1 MEAEEGKASFWS
13 GNLGIMM
20 LSSGLWRI
28 GGRMTGPFWALYV
41 LQLGGDYF
49 HIGLITAVS
58 SIFSLM
64 PAFFGGYLADAIG
77 RKKVIYSMSLL
88 MALNTV
94 TYLLA
99 PSWEWLLIGRSMDA
113 IFGAIRQPAFTALL
127 GDSTR
132 AERRSMSYGMWQAIP
147 PIFGLASP
155 YIIGI
160 LMDRYGVLRAQRWA
174 YLILLISSGLAAFL
188 RYRYLTET
196 LPAENRV
203 SVSYTEVLRETLEN
217 FRETFGGVSGQMWIL
232 ILMGVLYQLG
242 ASIGGI
248 YMVTYATE
256 DVIHLS
262 SSQWGLINTASMLV
276 GMIVSIP
283 FAAVADRFG
292 RVKTALLSLFITP
305 LAIIGFIYSGNFLQ
319 TFASYIALTVLGNM
333 GSVASQALFID
344 FSRREHRGRISALTS
359 IVGATQNFNFQIA
372 GANNVASAVGNVVGG
387 MIYEDVSYSFPFF
400 IMAGTIGTAAIIG
413 TIYVREPEAPDD

>member
-1 MEAEEGKASFWS
+1 
-13 GNLGIMM
+13 MM

-28 GGRMTGPFWALYV
+28 GGRMTWPFWALYV

-49 HIGLITAVS
+49 HIGLIAAVS
-58 SIFSLM
+58 SVFSLI

-77 RKKVIYSMSLL
+77 RKKMIYSMSALL
-88 MALNTV
+88 AFNTV

-99 PSWEWLLIGRSMDA
+99 PSWEWLLLGKSMDA
-113 IFGAIRQPAFTALL
+113 IFGALRQPAFTALL

-174 YLILLISSGLAAFL
+174 YSILLISSSLAAFL

-196 LPAENRV
+196 LPPENRV
-203 SVSYTEVLRETLEN
+203 LVDYKKVIGETLN
-217 FRETFGGVSGQMWIL
+217 DFRETIKGISKYMWAL
-232 ILMGVLYQLG
+232 IFMGVLYQLG

-262 SSQWGLINTASMLV
+262 SSQWGLINTASVLV

-283 FAAVADRFG
+283 FAAGADRFG
-292 RVKTALLSLFITP
+292 RVKTALLSLFMTP
-305 LAIIGFIYSGNFLQ
+305 LAIIGFIYSGDFLQ
-319 TFASYIALTVLGNM
+319 TFASYIALTILGNM

-344 FSRREHRGRISALTS
+344 FSERDHRGRITALTS
-359 IVGATQNFNFQIA
+359 VVGATQNFNFQIA
-372 GANNVASAVGNVVGG
+372 GANNVASAVGNVIGG
-387 MIYEDVSYSFPFF
+387 VIYENISYKLPFF
-400 IMAGTIGTAAIIG
+400 VMAGIVGTAAVIG
-413 TIYVREPEAPDD
+413 GIYVKEPGNSRYHK